1 MACHNTIKTL
11 PEEKACVSQ
20 NKKIWNEVESL
31 LFERMATEPIKGKGS
46 Y

>member
-11 PEEKACVSQ
+11 PEEKAWVSQ

-31 LFERMATEPIKGKGS
+31 LFERMATEPIKGEGR